1 MPQRSA
7 VSLLPND
14 VKEELNRRLIA
25 GGFSGYQELTD
36 WLDEQG
42 FSISRSSLHR
52 YGQKFED
59 QLHELKLATEQARAI
74 AENAGD
80 DENALGDAL
89 TRLAQQKA
97 FKVLLELQDPGEIS
111 LPSLG
116 RMIADLNRSSVTVKR
131 YMAEVKDK
139 VKQAAE
145 VVKKQAIRGGLSED
159 VIREIEEQILG
170 IVR

>member
-1 MPQRSA
+1 
-7 VSLLPND
+7 